1 MTLFASI
8 GSQLFLTLN
17 RLILI
22 KQGICQIEGFDKQV
36 GLTEMWLN
44 ENEIPQIVGLENC
57 KALRRLFLN
66 NNKITRIEGL
76 EKLCNLETL
85 WLNENQ
91 IESLDGIPSL
101 PKLREISIA
110 MNKIEVIGTGL
121 DGLDCLEDLNMSG
134 NKIGNFKELLNLNRL
149 PSLRIATFF
158 DPHYGD
164 NPICNLWNYQT
175 YVLYH
180 LPNLEK
186 LDTLH
191 ISDDAK
197 AFAEAT
203 FMKKRMYYNMR
214 IKTIQRNAS
223 NMLKLIQVGKKL
235 KKFKLDIDVTRLTKK
250 MYATVRELEE
260 RQFLSIQK
268 PSVSEG
274 EGDGSQS
281 TQVANPLDLLDQE
294 KLLTDLER
302 KKTLF
307 QGRIHDKNDEIKEIE
322 LSYEK
327 LRRMTYELSEQ
338 NIHRMMTELET
349 GGNIRFEEGKPADK
363 WFSSCDDL
371 IKSRFDA
378 DLMKRKFGIADIN
391 ILRVTR
397 IHNRFLRNR
406 FEEKIE
412 QLMDLSNS
420 VQK

>member
-1 MTLFASI
+1 M
-8 GSQLFLTLN
+8 
-17 RLILI
+17 
-22 KQGICQIEGFDKQV
+22 
-36 GLTEMWLN
+36 
-44 ENEIPQIVGLENC
+44 
-57 KALRRLFLN
+57 
-66 NNKITRIEGL
+66 
-76 EKLCNLETL
+76 
-85 WLNENQ
+85 
-91 IESLDGIPSL
+91 
-101 PKLREISIA
+101 
-110 MNKIEVIGTGL
+110 
-121 DGLDCLEDLNMSG
+121 
-134 NKIGNFKELLNLNRL
+134 
-149 PSLRIATFF
+149 
-158 DPHYGD
+158 
-164 NPICNLWNYQT
+164 
-175 YVLYH
+175 LYH
-180 LPNLEK
+180 LPSLEK

-260 RQFLSIQK
+260 RQFLSMQK
-268 PSVSEG
+268 PSMSEG
-274 EGDGSQS
+274 EGDSS
-281 TQVANPLDLLDQE
+281 LSSQVANPLDLLDQE

-349 GGNIRFEEGKPADK
+349 GGNIRFEEGKPTDK

-371 IKSRFDA
+371 IKSRFDT

-391 ILRVTR
+391 MLRVTR